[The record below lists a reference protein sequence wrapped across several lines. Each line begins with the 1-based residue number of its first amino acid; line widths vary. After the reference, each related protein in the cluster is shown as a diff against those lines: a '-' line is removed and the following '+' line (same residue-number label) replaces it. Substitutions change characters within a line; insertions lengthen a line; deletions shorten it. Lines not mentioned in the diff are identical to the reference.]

1 MLHPA
6 IIVKELKKMLISNKM
21 GSTEID
27 IIWEDYVKP
36 RQPVTI
42 EDDDDLE

>member
-1 MLHPA
+1 
-6 IIVKELKKMLISNKM
+6 MLISNKM

-36 RQPVTI
+36 KHPVSV
-42 EDDDDLE
+42 DDDDL

>member
-6 IIVKELKKMLISNKM
+6 IIVKALKKMLISNKM

-36 RQPVTI
+36 RHPVTV
-42 EDDDDLE
+42 EGDDDLR